1 MTSNFRRYLPCLLLL
16 TLAAVPAVS
25 VQAASDTEARLSQL
39 ERISNA
45 HSQVLTELQQ
55 QVASNQADIDSLRGA
70 IQEDQYQLNQ
80 VIERQKQILLQL
92 DKLSN
97 DITTG
102 TTIAPASSPASGTN
116 ANSALPASSTNSGDE
131 KSDYQAAVA
140 LVQDKT
146 RINDAIA
153 AFETFSKKYPKSKL
167 QPNAGYWLG
176 QLSYSSGKK
185 DNALYYFAKVAKDY
199 PGSVKA
205 PESLYKVG
213 IIMQEKGEKAQ
224 AKAVYSQVN
233 RLYPGTESAKNAGKR
248 LKTLQY

>member
-16 TLAAVPAVS
+16 TLAAAPAVS

-39 ERISNA
+39 ERVSNA

-92 DKLSN
+92 DKLTN
-97 DITTG
+97 DMG
-102 TTIAPASSPASGTN
+102 TTTAPASSPASGTN
-116 ANSALPASSTNSGDE
+116 ANSALPVGSTNSGDE

-153 AFETFSKKYPKSKL
+153 AFETFSKKYPKSTL

-224 AKAVYSQVN
+224 AKAVYSQVS
-233 RLYPGTESAKNAGKR
+233 RLYPGTESAKNAEKR
-248 LKTLQY
+248 LKAL